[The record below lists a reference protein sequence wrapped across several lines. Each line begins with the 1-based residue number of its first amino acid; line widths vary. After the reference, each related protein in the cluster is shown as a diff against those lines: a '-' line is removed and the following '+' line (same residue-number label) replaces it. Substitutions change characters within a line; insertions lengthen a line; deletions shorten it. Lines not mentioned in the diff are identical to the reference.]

1 MSALHSKAT
10 TIHRLH
16 SWEFDTI
23 TDRNALLVK
32 VEDVSKSIE
41 FKRYV
46 TEDLEGGIIK
56 ERVSYKATLT
66 LSNTVLADNV
76 SVVIS
81 VSDYETYN
89 GNRILDKVNN
99 TTYILTAITPP
110 DLVPTA
116 ITQLTSAPNKITTFT
131 LKYVIPL
138 TIADIGKRCYQ
149 KDTKTFYD
157 LVSFTNNVAK
167 WSSNNTFTQEI
178 VEDWDTVLEAGVY
191 YCPANLLNPLA
202 THNPTTTYDYVG
214 FVQKLSTNGVNKV
227 IQTVQ
232 TIVTETNIS
241 SIREYKRFSYYDL
254 LLQTVVF
261 SSWQQLNETIEHTF
275 SNTNEVTI
283 THNLGKYPLVNILK
297 KETVNNVTTY
307 EIILAN
313 TVHISVNQVKINFS
327 TELTGKILLN

>member
-23 TDRNALLVK
+23 TDRNALLVT
-32 VEDVSKSIE
+32 VGDDVKSIE
-41 FKRYV
+41 FKKYV
-46 TEDLEGGIIK
+46 TEDLVEGIIV

-66 LSNTVLADNV
+66 LSSTVLADNV

-81 VSDYETYN
+81 GSDYNTYN
-89 GNRILDKVNN
+89 GNRKLDKVNN
-99 TTYILTAITPP
+99 TTYILKVGTLLST
-110 DLVPTA
+110 T
-116 ITQLTSAPNKITTFT
+116 ITQTTSDTHTITDFT

-157 LVSFTNNVAK
+157 LVSCTNNVAK

-178 VEDWDTVLEAGVY
+178 VENWNTVLEAGVY
-191 YCPANLLNPLA
+191 YCPANLLTPSAPN
-202 THNPTTTYDYVG
+202 NPTTTDDYVG
-214 FVQKLSTNGVNKV
+214 FVQKLSTNEV

-254 LLQTVVF
+254 LAQTVTF
-261 SSWQQLNETIEHTF
+261 STWQQLNETIEYTF
-275 SNTNEVTI
+275 INEDEVTI

-297 KETVNNVTTY
+297 KETVGSVITY

-313 TVHISVNQVKINFS
+313 TIHTSINQVKINFS
-327 TELTGKILLN
+327 TALTGKIIIN

>member
-23 TDRNALLVK
+23 TDRNALLVT
-32 VEDVSKSIE
+32 VGDVTKSIE
-41 FKRYV
+41 FKVYV
-46 TEDLEGGIIK
+46 TEDLEGGSIVEK
-56 ERVSYKATLT
+56 VTYKATLT
-66 LSNTVLADNV
+66 LSSTVLDDNV
-76 SVVIS
+76 SVFIS
-81 VSDYETYN
+81 GSSYNTYN
-89 GNRILDKVNN
+89 GNRTLDKVNN
-99 TTYILTAITPP
+99 TTYILTNLTQTT
-110 DLVPTA
+110 LVPHT
-116 ITQLTSAPNKITTFT
+116 ITDFT

-178 VEDWDTVLEAGVY
+178 VENWNTVLEAGVY
-191 YCPANLLNPLA
+191 YCPANLLNQSS
-202 THNPTTTYDYVG
+202 TNNPTLTDDYVG
-214 FVQKLSTNGVNKV
+214 FVQKLSTNEV

-232 TIVTETNIS
+232 TIITENNVS

-254 LLQTVVF
+254 LFPQTVTF
-261 SSWQQLNETIEHTF
+261 SPWQQLNNTIEHTF
-275 SNTNEVTI
+275 TNTDAVTI

-307 EIILAN
+307 DLILAN
-313 TVHISVNQVKINFS
+313 TIHTSINQVKINFS
-327 TELTGKILLN
+327 TALTGKILLN

>member
-16 SWEFDTI
+16 SWEFDTV
-23 TDRNALLVK
+23 TDRNALLVT
-32 VEDVSKSIE
+32 VEDVNKSIE
-41 FKRYV
+41 FKAYV
-46 TEDLEGGIIK
+46 TENLVGGSIV
-56 ERVSYKATLT
+56 EEEAYKATLT
-66 LSNTVLADNV
+66 LSSAVLVDNV

-81 VSDYETYN
+81 GSSYSLYN
-89 GNRILDKVNN
+89 GTYILDKVNN
-99 TTYILTAITPP
+99 TTYILTNLTQTT
-110 DLVPTA
+110 LVPHE
-116 ITQLTSAPNKITTFT
+116 ITNFT

-191 YCPANLLNPLA
+191 YCPANLLTPLT
-202 THNPTTTYDYVG
+202 THNPTTDDYVG
-214 FVQKLSTNGVNKV
+214 FVQKLSDNEV

-232 TIVTETNIS
+232 TVATENSVS

-261 SSWQQLNETIEHTF
+261 SNWQKLSKAIEYTF
-275 SNTNEVTI
+275 IDVSEVII

-297 KETVNNVTTY
+297 KETVGGVTTY
-307 EIILAN
+307 EVILAN
-313 TVHISVNQVKINFS
+313 TVHTSINQVKINFS
-327 TELTGKILLN
+327 IALTGKILLN

>member
-10 TIHRLH
+10 IIHRLH

-23 TDRNALLVK
+23 ADRNALLVT
-32 VEDVSKSIE
+32 VGDDVKSIE

-46 TEDLEGGIIK
+46 TEDLVNGIIE
-56 ERVSYKATLT
+56 ERVKYKATLT
-66 LSNTVLADNV
+66 LSSTVLADNV

-81 VSDYETYN
+81 GSDYNAYN

-110 DLVPTA
+110 ALVPTA
-116 ITQLTSAPNKITTFT
+116 ITQLTSAPHTITSFT

-191 YCPANLLNPLA
+191 YCPANLLNSSA

-214 FVQKLSTNGVNKV
+214 FVQKLSTNEV

-254 LLQTVVF
+254 LAQTVTF
-261 SSWQQLNETIEHTF
+261 STWQQLNETIEHTF
-275 SNTNEVTI
+275 INEDEVTI

-297 KETVNNVTTY
+297 KETVGSSTTY

-313 TVHISVNQVKINFS
+313 TVHTSINQVKINFS
-327 TELTGKILLN
+327 TALTGKIIIN

>member
-81 VSDYETYN
+81 VSDYNAYN

-99 TTYILTAITPP
+99 TTYILTVLTPP
-110 DLVPTA
+110 ALVPTT
-116 ITQLTSAPNKITTFT
+116 ITQLTSEPHTITTFT

-191 YCPANLLNPLA
+191 YCPANLLDASA

-214 FVQKLSTNGVNKV
+214 FVQKLSTNEV

-232 TIVTETNIS
+232 TIVTENNIS

-254 LLQTVVF
+254 LYPQTIVF
-261 SSWQQLNETIEHTF
+261 SNWQQLNETIEHTF
-275 SNTNEVTI
+275 SNTNEVVI

>member
-16 SWEFDTI
+16 SWEFDTV
-23 TDRNALLVK
+23 TDRNALLVT
-32 VEDVSKSIE
+32 VEDVNKSIK
-41 FKRYV
+41 FKAYV
-46 TEDLEGGIIK
+46 TENLVGGSIV
-56 ERVSYKATLT
+56 EEEAYKATLT
-66 LSNTVLADNV
+66 LSSAVLVDNV

-81 VSDYETYN
+81 GSSYSLYN
-89 GNRILDKVNN
+89 GTYILDKVNN
-99 TTYILTAITPP
+99 TTYILTNLTQTT
-110 DLVPTA
+110 LVPHE
-116 ITQLTSAPNKITTFT
+116 ITNFT

-191 YCPANLLNPLA
+191 YCPANLLTPLT
-202 THNPTTTYDYVG
+202 THNPTTDDYVG
-214 FVQKLSTNGVNKV
+214 FVQKLSDNEV

-232 TIVTETNIS
+232 TVATENSVS

-261 SSWQQLNETIEHTF
+261 SNWQKLSKAIEYTF
-275 SNTNEVTI
+275 IDVSEVII

-297 KETVNNVTTY
+297 KETVGGVTTY
-307 EIILAN
+307 EVILAN
-313 TVHISVNQVKINFS
+313 TVHTSINQVKINFS
-327 TELTGKILLN
+327 IALTGKILLN

>member
-16 SWEFDTI
+16 SWEFDTV
-23 TDRNALLVK
+23 TDRNALLVTI
-32 VEDVSKSIE
+32 EDVNKSIE

-46 TEDLEGGIIK
+46 TEDLVGGRIE
-56 ERVSYKATLT
+56 ERVTYIATLT
-66 LSNTVLADNV
+66 LSSPVLADDV

-81 VSDYETYN
+81 GSSYNPYN
-89 GNRILDKVNN
+89 GNYILDKVNN
-99 TTYILTAITPP
+99 TTYILTG
-110 DLVPTA
+110 LVQT
-116 ITQLTSAPNKITTFT
+116 TLVLHKITNFT

-191 YCPANLLNPLA
+191 YCPANLLTPLT
-202 THNPTTTYDYVG
+202 THNPTTVDDYVG
-214 FVQKLSTNGVNKV
+214 FVQKLSTNEV

-232 TIVTETNIS
+232 TVATENNVS

-261 SSWQQLNETIEHTF
+261 SNWQQLSKAIEHTF
-275 SNTNEVTI
+275 TNTNEVTI

-297 KETVNNVTTY
+297 KETVGSVTTY
-307 EIILAN
+307 EVILAN
-313 TVHISVNQVKINFS
+313 TVHNSNMQVTINFS
-327 TELTGKILLN
+327 TALTGKIIIN